1 MISVLKEECKKVG
14 LEKHNVKTQVLTN
27 GIKEHCDDRRL
38 ILKHFND
45 KVKVDKKTK
54 EYRKQSKLEKQRNKC
69 KKKPNKREQAH
80 TAPVKTKKKISKKKP
95 LKNHYKVKAN
105 SNDEPNK
112 ERTKENDTDENNTK
126 RHSPKAKLTRP
137 KRCC

>member
-1 MISVLKEECKKVG
+1 MQKQSIPHQSQVRRRLPNNSQKQRGVIQNDKCSQEECKKVG

-95 LKNHYKVKAN
+95 
-105 SNDEPNK
+105 
-112 ERTKENDTDENNTK
+112 
-126 RHSPKAKLTRP
+126 
-137 KRCC
+137 